1 MTMDNLIKILATIAV
16 IGLIIYY
23 ALESKHQREQKSKN
37 KVKKI
42 LSENVKFMIF
52 GNEGSPN
59 IALGK
64 DNCVYLLDSNNV
76 TLHKFTLD
84 EVLDLNIHYHI
95 RADKN
100 SSVISPSLTLD
111 NQTYIDKVDLN
122 LRVVDGNEYA
132 VGYVPY
138 MKHVESNEV
147 RSKIIQ
153 MKRFILMVER
163 EKEGNSVVNN

>member
-1 MTMDNLIKILATIAV
+1 MTMDNILKVLASIAI
-16 IGLIIYY
+16 IGIIIYY
-23 ALESKHQREQKSKN
+23 ALESKNQREQKSKN
-37 KVKKI
+37 KAKKI

-64 DNCVYLLDSNNV
+64 DNCIYLLDSNNV

-84 EVLDLNIHYHI
+84 EVDDINIHYHI

-100 SSVISPSLTLD
+100 SGVISPSLTLN
-111 NQTYIDKVDLN
+111 NQTFIDKIDLN
-122 LRVVDGNEYA
+122 LRANGSDYA
-132 VGYVPY
+132 ISYVPY
-138 MKHVESNEV
+138 MKHAESNEV

-153 MKRFILMVER
+153 MKRFILMIER
-163 EKEGNSVVNN
+163 EKEGNNVVNN

>member
-16 IGLIIYY
+16 IGIIIYY

-42 LSENVKFMIF
+42 LSETVKFMIF

-138 MKHVESNEV
+138 MKHVES
-147 RSKIIQ
+147 
-153 MKRFILMVER
+153 
-163 EKEGNSVVNN
+163 KEGNSVVNN

>member
-1 MTMDNLIKILATIAV
+1 MTMDNILKILALIAIV
-16 IGLIIYY
+16 GIIIYY
-23 ALESKHQREQKSKN
+23 LLENKNQREQKSQT
-37 KVKKI
+37 KVRKI

-52 GNEGSPN
+52 GNEDSAN

-64 DNCVYLLDSNNV
+64 DNCIYLLDSNNV

-84 EVLDLNIHYHI
+84 EVDDINIHYHI

-100 SSVISPSLTLD
+100 NSVISPSLTLN
-111 NQTYIDKVDLN
+111 NQTYIDKLDLN
-122 LRVVDGNEYA
+122 LSSNGSDYA
-132 VGYVPY
+132 ISYVPY

-163 EKEGNSVVNN
+163 EKEGNNVVNN

>member
-16 IGLIIYY
+16 IGIIIYY

-64 DNCVYLLDSNNV
+64 DNCVYL
-76 TLHKFTLD
+76 LHKFTLD

>member
-1 MTMDNLIKILATIAV
+1 MKEVLI
-16 IGLIIYY
+16 
-23 ALESKHQREQKSKN
+23 
-37 KVKKI
+37 
-42 LSENVKFMIF
+42 
-52 GNEGSPN
+52 
-59 IALGK
+59 GK

>member
-1 MTMDNLIKILATIAV
+1 MTMDILVKLLATIAIV
-16 IGLIIYY
+16 GIIIYY
-23 ALESKHQREQKSKN
+23 ALESKHQKEQKSKT

-42 LSENVKFMIF
+42 VSENVKFMIF

-64 DNCVYLLDSNNV
+64 DNCIYLLDSKYV

-84 EVLDLNIHYHI
+84 EVLDINIHYHI

-100 SSVISPSLTLD
+100 SNVISPSLTLN
-111 NQTYIDKVDLN
+111 NQTYIDKIDLN
-122 LRVVDGNEYA
+122 LRTVENIDYA
-132 VGYVPY
+132 VSYVPY

-163 EKEGNSVVNN
+163 EKQGDNVV

>member
-1 MTMDNLIKILATIAV
+1 MTMDIILKVLAAIAI
-16 IGLIIYY
+16 IGIIIYY
-23 ALESKHQREQKSKN
+23 ALESKNQREQKSKN

-64 DNCVYLLDSNNV
+64 DNCIYLLDSNNV

-84 EVLDLNIHYHI
+84 QVEDINIHYHI

-100 SSVISPSLTLD
+100 NNVISPSLTLN
-111 NQTYIDKVDLN
+111 NQTYIDKLDLN
-122 LRVVDGNEYA
+122 LRSAGNEYA
-132 VGYVPY
+132 ISYVPY
-138 MKHVESNEV
+138 MKHAESNEV
-147 RSKIIQ
+147 RSKVIQ

-163 EKEGNSVVNN
+163 EKEENSVVNN

>member
-1 MTMDNLIKILATIAV
+1 MTMDIILKVLAAIAI
-16 IGLIIYY
+16 IGIIIYY
-23 ALESKHQREQKSKN
+23 ALESKNQREQKSKN

-64 DNCVYLLDSNNV
+64 DNCIYLLDSNNV

-84 EVLDLNIHYHI
+84 QVEDINIHYHI

-100 SSVISPSLTLD
+100 NNVISPSLTLN
-111 NQTYIDKVDLN
+111 NQTYIDKLDLN
-122 LRVVDGNEYA
+122 LRSAGNEYA
-132 VGYVPY
+132 ISYVPY
-138 MKHVESNEV
+138 MKHAESNEV
-147 RSKIIQ
+147 RSKVIQ
-153 MKRFILMVER
+153 LKRFILMVER
-163 EKEGNSVVNN
+163 EKEGNSVENN

>member
-1 MTMDNLIKILATIAV
+1 MTMDNLIKVLASIAV
-16 IGLIIYY
+16 IGIIIYY

-100 SSVISPSLTLD
+100 SNVVSPSLTL
-111 NQTYIDKVDLN
+111 NNHTYIDKLDLN
-122 LRVVDGNEYA
+122 LRAVDGNEYA
-132 VGYVPY
+132 VSYVPY
-138 MKHVESNEV
+138 MKHAESNEV

-153 MKRFILMVER
+153 MKRFILMVAR

>member
-1 MTMDNLIKILATIAV
+1 MTMDIIVKLLATIAI
-16 IGLIIYY
+16 IGIIIYY
-23 ALESKHQREQKSKN
+23 ALESKHQREQKSKT
-37 KVKKI
+37 KAKKI

-64 DNCVYLLDSNNV
+64 DNCVYLLDSNYIA
-76 TLHKFTLD
+76 LHKFMLD
-84 EVLDLNIHYHI
+84 DVLDINIHYHI

-100 SSVISPSLTLD
+100 SNVISPSLTLN
-111 NQTYIDKVDLN
+111 NQTYIDKIDLS
-122 LRVVDGNEYA
+122 LRTIEGNNYA
-132 VGYVPY
+132 VSYVPY

-163 EKEGNSVVNN
+163 EKHGDSVVNN

>member
-16 IGLIIYY
+16 IGIIIYY

-111 NQTYIDKVDLN
+111 NQT
-122 LRVVDGNEYA
+122 
-132 VGYVPY
+132 
-138 MKHVESNEV
+138 
-147 RSKIIQ
+147 
-153 MKRFILMVER
+153 
-163 EKEGNSVVNN
+163 

>member
-1 MTMDNLIKILATIAV
+1 MTMDNILKVLASIAI
-16 IGLIIYY
+16 IGIIIYY
-23 ALESKHQREQKSKN
+23 ALESKNQREQKSKN

-64 DNCVYLLDSNNV
+64 DNCIYLLDSNNV

-84 EVLDLNIHYHI
+84 QVEDINIHYHI

-100 SSVISPSLTLD
+100 NNVISPSLTLN
-111 NQTYIDKVDLN
+111 NQTYIDKLDLN
-122 LRVVDGNEYA
+122 LRSAGNEYA
-132 VGYVPY
+132 ISYVPY
-138 MKHVESNEV
+138 MKHAESNEV
-147 RSKIIQ
+147 RSKVIQ

>member
-16 IGLIIYY
+16 IGIIIYY

-42 LSENVKFMIF
+42 LS
-52 GNEGSPN
+52 N

-84 EVLDLNIHYHI
+84 EVLDLNIHHHI

>member
-16 IGLIIYY
+16 IGIIIYY

-64 DNCVYLLDSNNV
+64 DNV

>member
-1 MTMDNLIKILATIAV
+1 MTMDIILKVLAAIAI
-16 IGLIIYY
+16 IGIIIYY
-23 ALESKHQREQKSKN
+23 ALESKNQREKKSKN

-59 IALGK
+59 LALGK
-64 DNCVYLLDSNNV
+64 DNCIYLLDSNNV

-84 EVLDLNIHYHI
+84 QVEDINIHYHI

-100 SSVISPSLTLD
+100 NNVISPSLTLN
-111 NQTYIDKVDLN
+111 NQTYIDKLDLN
-122 LRVVDGNEYA
+122 LRSAGNEYA
-132 VGYVPY
+132 ISYVPY
-138 MKHVESNEV
+138 MKHAESNEV
-147 RSKIIQ
+147 RSKVIQ

>member
-1 MTMDNLIKILATIAV
+1 MTMDIILKVLAAIAI
-16 IGLIIYY
+16 IGIIIYY
-23 ALESKHQREQKSKN
+23 ALESKNQREQKSKN

-64 DNCVYLLDSNNV
+64 DNCIYLLDSNNV

-84 EVLDLNIHYHI
+84 QVEDINIHYHI

-100 SSVISPSLTLD
+100 NNVISPSLTLN
-111 NQTYIDKVDLN
+111 NQTYIDKLDLN
-122 LRVVDGNEYA
+122 LRSAGNEYA
-132 VGYVPY
+132 ISYVPY
-138 MKHVESNEV
+138 MKHAESNEV
-147 RSKIIQ
+147 RSKVIQ

>member
-16 IGLIIYY
+16 IGIIIYY

-84 EVLDLNIHYHI
+84 EVLDLNIH
-95 RADKN
+95 